1 MKARL
6 RSIMNLTLLRLGHTP
21 TASFIWKMKFEMN
34 KNKMVEKAVLK
45 LRENIV
51 KENDKIRQF
60 GE

>member
-1 MKARL
+1 
-6 RSIMNLTLLRLGHTP
+6 MNLTLLRLGHTP

>member
-1 MKARL
+1 
-6 RSIMNLTLLRLGHTP
+6 
-21 TASFIWKMKFEMN
+21 MKFEMN

>member
-6 RSIMNLTLLRLGHTP
+6 RSIMNLTLLRLGRTP